1 MISAARR
8 FGSCCALAALAG
20 CQGEAL
26 TALDLD
32 SSVPSSPE
40 FDMASGEWSEPI
52 HLGPEV
58 NSSSRE
64 LAATLSPDGL
74 SLYFNSDRPEGFGS
88 FDIYVSRRACL
99 ECPWEQAQNIGE
111 PINGPDNGGNAA
123 LSHDGHL
130 LFFLSDRE
138 GTFGKEDLW
147 VSRRSNPNDDF
158 GWGPPVNLGPFVNTE
173 ANEAGPSYVAAA
185 PGGHAQLY
193 FNRELENLV
202 VMISRDGEVVGPP
215 EPVDL
220 EGEARSMSV
229 RKDGR
234 ELVFW
239 APASRGGLGAADV
252 WVSRRRNITEPW
264 GTPTNLGGPVNTAGG
279 ELESAISLDGMTL
292 LFSGTASRGS
302 SFGLQDI
309 WISNRRRD

>member
-8 FGSCCALAALAG
+8 FGCCVLAVLSG
-20 CQGEAL
+20 CGGEGL
-26 TALDLD
+26 TALDLE
-32 SSVPSSPE
+32 SSAPSSPA
-40 FDMASGEWSEPI
+40 FDMASGEWEEPL
-52 HLGPEV
+52 HLGAEV

-64 LAATLSPDGL
+64 LAATLSPDNL
-74 SLYFNSDRPEGFGS
+74 SLYFNSDRPGGLGS

-99 ECPWEQAQNIGE
+99 ECPWEQARNLGE

-138 GTFGKEDLW
+138 GTFGGEDLW
-147 VSRRSNPNDDF
+147 VSSRLDPNDDF
-158 GWGPPVNLGPFVNTE
+158 AWGPPLNLGPLVNTE

-202 VMISRDGEVVGPP
+202 VMISRHGEVLGPP

-220 EGEARSMSV
+220 GGEARSMSV

-239 APASRGGLGAADV
+239 AGGSRGGLGGTDV
-252 WVSRRRNITEPW
+252 WVSTRQNVTQSW
-264 GTPTNLGGPVNTAGG
+264 GTPANLGGPVNTAGG

-302 SFGLQDI
+302 SLGLQDI
-309 WISNRRRD
+309 WISNRRRH